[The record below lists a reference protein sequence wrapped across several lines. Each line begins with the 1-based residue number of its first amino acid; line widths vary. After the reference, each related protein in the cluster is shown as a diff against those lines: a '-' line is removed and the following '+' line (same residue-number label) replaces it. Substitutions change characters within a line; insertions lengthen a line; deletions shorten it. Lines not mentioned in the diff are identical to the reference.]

1 MIFNFTNKYQFSTR
15 LTLEDEILETVSET
29 KLLGTIVSNDLKW
42 DKNVANIVKKANQR
56 MELLRKIS
64 VFGASHDE
72 MKNIYIL
79 YIRSLIEQKCTVW
92 HSGLTVEKCQDLER
106 LQKSALK
113 IILKESYKTYE
124 HALNILDLENLFD
137 RREYLCLKFAKK
149 VSDK

>member
-1 MIFNFTNKYQFSTR
+1 
-15 LTLEDEILETVSET
+15 
-29 KLLGTIVSNDLKW
+29 
-42 DKNVANIVKKANQR
+42 

-79 YIRSLIEQKCTVW
+79 YIRSLIEQSCNVW
-92 HSGLTVEKCQDLER
+92 HSG

-137 RREYLCLKFAKK
+137 RREYLFLKFAK
-149 VSDK
+149 

>member
-1 MIFNFTNKYQFSTR
+1 
-15 LTLEDEILETVSET
+15 
-29 KLLGTIVSNDLKW
+29 
-42 DKNVANIVKKANQR
+42 

-64 VFGASHDE
+64 VFCAIHDE

-79 YIRSLIEQKCTVW
+79 YIRSLIEQSCTVW

-137 RREYLCLKFAKK
+137 RREYLYLKFAKK

>member
-1 MIFNFTNKYQFSTR
+1 MKINQKKTKTMIFNLTNKYQFSTR

-64 VFGASHDE
+64 AFGASHDE

-79 YIRSLIEQKCTVW
+79 YIRSLIEQLW
-92 HSGLTVEKCQDLER
+92 
-106 LQKSALK
+106 
-113 IILKESYKTYE
+113 
-124 HALNILDLENLFD
+124 
-137 RREYLCLKFAKK
+137 
-149 VSDK
+149 